1 MLLYQSHIIYYFK
14 IITEYT
20 NDNQS
25 IHKIED
31 STGISSADIVYAKLK
46 CLGLISE
53 FEINKEWIYITPE
66 GVSDY

>member
-1 MLLYQSHIIYYFK
+1 MKKQVKIFHILEIIY
-14 IITEYT
+14 TT
-20 NDNQS
+20 DNQS